1 MACRTHN
8 QLQPG
13 WVLYLDNKGR
23 WTIYMYKIQDP
34 KGGEGAEKEDTI
46 QQTRMTTRL
55 DERQSKI
62 SYCQEST
69 KAPTQRYNS
78 F

>member
-1 MACRTHN
+1 
-8 QLQPG
+8 
-13 WVLYLDNKGR
+13 
-23 WTIYMYKIQDP
+23 MYKIQDP